1 MSRKW
6 AKRLGFTL
14 VELLVVIAIIGALIA
29 LLLPAVQQAREA
41 ARRMQCSNNLKQ
53 LGLAFHNYADVHRGF
68 PQARITARYDGSNAV
83 FSGWPTAVLPY
94 IEQGNLSDLYND
106 NLPHFHE
113 DNQELVN
120 TNVPLF
126 VCPSTPNG
134 DRRVQLSTGPTEAQ
148 LIDDRYGAPG
158 DYYVRLQT
166 WEWPEG
172 QVLSLGLD
180 SNSGT
185 PLAKFTDGLSNTV
198 LLGEVAAR
206 PTLYINGKS
215 QASPMTAQPGWSAWA
230 GPQAL
235 RLRSYNDDCSAESN
249 STTVYPRVVN
259 VCNQQGLYSF
269 HPGGAVISLGDGSVR
284 FLAETIDVETIV
296 AMHSRDGGEV
306 FSLP

>member
-1 MSRKW
+1 MERNDH
-6 AKRLGFTL
+6 ARRGFTL
-14 VELLVVIAIIGALIA
+14 VELLVVIAIIGVLIS

-68 PQARITARYDGSNAV
+68 PQSRITAQYNGANAV

-94 IEQGNLSDLYND
+94 VEQGNLVDQYNE

-113 DNQELVN
+113 DNQALVS
-120 TNVPLF
+120 TPISLF

-134 DRRVQLSTGPTEAQ
+134 DRRVQLSTGPLESQ
-148 LIDDRYGAPG
+148 LIADRYGAPG
-158 DYYVRLQT
+158 DYYARLQT

-172 QVLSLGLD
+172 ATVSLGLD

-198 LLGEVAAR
+198 LLGEVSGR
-206 PTLYINGKS
+206 PTLYVNGK
-215 QASPMTAQPGWSAWA
+215 AKTSPMTTQPGWSAWA

-235 RLRSYNDDCSAESN
+235 RLRSYNDDCSAESDS
-249 STTVYPRVVN
+249 STIYPRIVN

-269 HPGGAVISLGDGSVR
+269 HPGGAVVGLGDGSVR
-284 FLAETIDVETIV
+284 FLAETVDVETIV